1 MSFEYSKG
9 LCYISI
15 DSYLIGFDKKEF
27 SPSEIEN
34 MKVRLAVE
42 QIQIGHYVYL
52 PLKWGQHPFLLNSF
66 KIKSREQ
73 LSIIQSLGLKSLTIN
88 ALKSDV
94 QEETVESGVVESI
107 PELSAEQLDQQVID
121 ELWSKKNESRQQLAA
136 IEDRIHRSKE
146 AFADTLKDLQMIF
159 DAENLATNPTISTSV
174 SIVNNLYKNINKEGH
189 STIHLMNDSV
199 GYERLHYHSLNVSL
213 LSVLIGQAKGL
224 TAKQCQLVAFSALYH
239 DIGKLKLPTSLLSKG
254 EALEGDEKVKL
265 ASHLELG
272 LKIAAKIP
280 KFPEAALKV
289 IGQHHELNDG
299 SGYPNQLTQNE
310 LNPISRTLI
319 LANRYD
325 NLCNGASTKF
335 SPHKALTYL
344 YHECRDQYDMKDVM
358 ALISVVGVYPPGTL
372 VELSDQQIGVVIST
386 NEEERLSPY
395 VLVYDDKVPRNEAAI
410 INIREFGLSI
420 KRVLDAQ
427 ELTLDQYY
435 YLNPSSQST
444 YFIDVE

>member
-1 MSFEYSKG
+1 
-9 LCYISI
+9 
-15 DSYLIGFDKKEF
+15 
-27 SPSEIEN
+27 
-34 MKVRLAVE
+34 MKVKLAVE
-42 QIQIGHYVYL
+42 QLQIGHYVYL

-66 KIKSREQ
+66 KIKSNEQ
-73 LSIIQSLGLKSLTIN
+73 LRIIKNLGLQSLTIN

-94 QEETVESGVVESI
+94 LEEFCESGTVEST
-107 PELSAEQLDQQVID
+107 PALPAEQLDQQVMD
-121 ELWSKKNESRQQLAA
+121 ELWAQKSESRQQLAA
-136 IEDRIHRSKE
+136 IEDRLHRSKE
-146 AFADTLKDLQMIF
+146 AFADTLKDLQAIF
-159 DAENLATNPTISTSV
+159 DEESLAKNPTISTSV
-174 SIVNNLYKNINKEGH
+174 SIVNNLYNSINKEGN

-213 LSVLIGQAKGL
+213 LSVLIGQAKGF

-239 DIGKLKLPTSLLSKG
+239 DIGKLKLPTSLLLKS
-254 EALEGDEKVKL
+254 ESLEDDEKLKL
-265 ASHLELG
+265 ASHLELS
-272 LKIAAKIP
+272 LKIATRIP
-280 KFPEAALKV
+280 KFPEPALKV

-310 LNPISRTLI
+310 INPISRVLI

-344 YHECRDQYDMKDVM
+344 YHECRAQFDMKDVM

-395 VLVYDDKVPRNEAAI
+395 VLVYDERVPRDEAAI
-410 INIREFGLSI
+410 INISEFGLSI
-420 KRVLDAQ
+420 KKVLDAK
-427 ELTLDQYY
+427 ELTLDQYH

-444 YFIDVE
+444 YFIEVE